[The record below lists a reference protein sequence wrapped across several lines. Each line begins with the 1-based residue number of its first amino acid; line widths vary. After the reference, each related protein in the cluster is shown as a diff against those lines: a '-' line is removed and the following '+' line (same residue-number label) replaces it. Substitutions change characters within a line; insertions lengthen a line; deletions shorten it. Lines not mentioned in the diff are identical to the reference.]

1 MNKLTL
7 NEYIRLK
14 NSQHTA
20 PTLPPSKIFYRGIH
34 TAPEITFAVIKCA
47 GQKATVY
54 YYTEFVLNDINPR
67 FINHFQIL
75 YPGNYYKS
83 GVYEGN
89 EPFLQWLNESVQSV
103 LAVDFA
109 PGIKT
114 KWQESIIFNR

>member
-1 MNKLTL
+1 MRTLTL
-7 NEYIRLK
+7 SEYLK
-14 NSQHTA
+14 SKNPQQTA

-34 TAPEITFAVIKCA
+34 TAPEITYGVIKCA
-47 GQKATVY
+47 GYKATVY
-54 YYTEFVLNDINPR
+54 YFTEFLLDADNAR

-89 EPFLQWLNESVQSV
+89 EPFLQWLTESVQSV
-103 LAVDFA
+103 LAVDYA

-114 KWQESIIFNR
+114 KWQESIIFNS